1 MENVPFQTLIVPRF
15 SLSLTLITFFINLSV
30 QKIPIVLAR
39 CCTIGVK
46 EELVCVVIQKKH
58 VQRALPRRNA

>member
-1 MENVPFQTLIVPRF
+1 MPQSISRLLMTH
-15 SLSLTLITFFINLSV
+15 FINLSV

-58 VQRALPRRNA
+58 VQRALQRRNA